1 MRIVIRLRLRR
12 GDYVPVCPAGLQ
24 YLAFPS
30 LGGPSA
36 PSVLLGL
43 SATIVPRLPYPF
55 PPSLIPSP
63 PFTSFSSS
71 LSLRFSKEE
80 RRKFEMTANGNRKDG
95 GSGEITIESR
105 LEQER
110 GVMEGKNCI
119 HSNHIRERHRALRNQ
134 LNGEKLVVWREI
146 AGPKRVEGVKEGE
159 KAMGLGGPPSRLCQ
173 VDEAGKDE
181 KTDGERRNLQ

>member
-1 MRIVIRLRLRR
+1 
-12 GDYVPVCPAGLQ
+12 
-24 YLAFPS
+24 
-30 LGGPSA
+30 
-36 PSVLLGL
+36 
-43 SATIVPRLPYPF
+43 
-55 PPSLIPSP
+55 
-63 PFTSFSSS
+63 
-71 LSLRFSKEE
+71 
-80 RRKFEMTANGNRKDG
+80 MTANGNRKDG

-105 LEQER
+105 VEQER

-119 HSNHIRERHRALRNQ
+119 HSNYIRERHRALRNQ